1 MNMLGISSRT
11 ETIRLDALQ
20 GQRVDLCNESLRNS
34 LARLLLWPL
43 AMLTNPIAVR
53 RVLSDLFVGSR
64 LTGRDQGRVNGGVR
78 Y

>member
-11 ETIRLDALQ
+11 ATILLDSLHR
-20 GQRVDLCNESLRNS
+20 QRVGFCNEV
-34 LARLLLWPL
+34 LAQQSARVLLWL
-43 AMLTNPIAVR
+43 RAMLTNPIAVR